1 MEGGCTCRQIRY
13 RLTGDQLAADRADG
27 SRGNCLVDGGGD
39 DRAGD
44 HEDRE
49 DRRKSEHSEDNL
61 QSSQDRTHVF
71 YAARSAGKRDKRIV
85 FPMPAHSAVDNLND
99 G

>member
-1 MEGGCTCRQIRY
+1 MKNADAGI
-13 RLTGDQLAADRADG
+13 QLAEDRADG
-27 SRGNCLVDGGGD
+27 SRGNCLVEGSGD

-49 DRRKSEHSEDNL
+49 DCRKSEHSEDDL
-61 QSSQDRTHVF
+61 QSSHDRTYVF

-85 FPMPAHSAVDNLND
+85 CSRCPPTLMWTT
-99 G
+99 